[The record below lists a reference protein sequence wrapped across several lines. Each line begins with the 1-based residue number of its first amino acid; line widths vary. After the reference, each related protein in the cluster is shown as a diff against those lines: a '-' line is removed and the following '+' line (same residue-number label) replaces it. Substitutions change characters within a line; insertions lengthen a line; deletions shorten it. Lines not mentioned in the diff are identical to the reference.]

1 MAPLPQLHPPTVA
14 SASVVGRGR
23 LGPVIARAL
32 RAAGIDV
39 HGPTG
44 RGEPVAPA
52 DVVVLCVPDAA
63 IAVAAH
69 AAREALGP
77 GVLIGHTSGATPIAR
92 TGVDFGLHPLQTF
105 VGDEPP
111 EVFHGIGFG
120 IAGATPAAL
129 AVAGE
134 LAARLGGRAVPI
146 SDEQRA
152 AYHAAASIASNFTVT
167 LLAAAEQVAAS
178 AGFAEDDARA
188 LLAPLVR
195 RTVDNWAA
203 RGPAAALTGPVARG
217 DAQTVTR
224 QREAVASGAP
234 GVLPLFDA
242 LTASTA
248 DLAKGT
254 A

>member
-1 MAPLPQLHPPTVA
+1 MASHPQLEPPAVA

-32 RAAGIDV
+32 RAAGIEV

-44 RGEPVAPA
+44 RDEPVAA
-52 DVVVLCVPDAA
+52 TDVVLLCVPDAA
-63 IAVAAH
+63 IAEAAA
-69 AAREALGP
+69 AARAQAGP
-77 GVLIGHTSGATPIAR
+77 GILIGHTSGATPIAG

-105 VGDEPP
+105 VGDETPD
-111 EVFHGIGFG
+111 VFQGIGFG

-129 AVAGE
+129 ETARE
-134 LAARLGGRAVPI
+134 LATRLGGRAVPI
-146 SDEQRA
+146 ADEQRA

-178 AGFAEDDARA
+178 AGFAADDARA

-195 RTVDNWAA
+195 RTVDNWASH
-203 RGPAAALTGPVARG
+203 GPGRALTGPVARG
-217 DAQTVTR
+217 DAQTVAR

-234 GVLPLFDA
+234 ALLPLFDA
-242 LTASTA
+242 LAASTA